1 MHSPDHDG
9 EEKYDEGSR
18 TSPLLK
24 GGADEDGRGTFSL
37 TGVGLEEGM
46 KILNDKRDDD
56 EGFDLDDRFI
66 AEIMMSLN
74 NEKIA
79 TLRKAFEQNDDDGL
93 SLAEFVH
100 VMTSILDMGH
110 LMTADQFAANLIEFF
125 DQVDINGDGA
135 MEWDEFTSFIVEMGM
150 NEHDH
155 QPDAISN
162 YFFTATKETGN
173 HNAYVQDIRYH
184 KNDTVTM
191 FDFDSKQVRI
201 YNSKMDLVHTII
213 SNSGQVQCCEFL
225 ASPNLYA
232 ISTNDL
238 SVNFYD
244 GHSYQVVKKFRTPNQ
259 NTTVIRWIESEK
271 LLFTGDT
278 RGSIKAWDC
287 QDMEEKFEMGMRD
300 AYSAA
305 GGLLSRRALGLHR
318 DIILDIIELEG
329 LEVVASASID
339 RTIKLWDLPT
349 GKLRRTLVGHK
360 KGIRKITYSS
370 EYRFLISVGFDF
382 DVLVWNPYVANLILR
397 LSDHGCS
404 LCGAEI
410 IPNTPILV
418 TADVEGSFKVWDVR
432 NWKMNQTFKAEEK
445 RSGQLKGF
453 CALAST
459 KSIVAVGRD
468 MHVFDYEK
476 IEMPEFSD
484 EFPLCSALYNP
495 TTSTFITCSNKFVK
509 IWDAG
514 EGKIMKVYRN
524 LSDSDI
530 TAMCLDFRERKFILG
545 DHDGSLHCYDFL
557 NGADMK
563 EFAYEEMD
571 GKAHLDEITK
581 LLYCDEHATVISTG
595 WDKTVSIHSESE
607 ADEGVLLRRIENAH
621 NTDITALSHSHTLSL
636 IATGSADSRL
646 KVWDYE
652 FCRMEASLNEHNS
665 PITCVQFLDPFP
677 ALMSCDAGG
686 NVILWAVRPSKV
698 KNRIMARWKNRPANK
713 RAGGK
718 PQAAAITV
726 ITVACKFA
734 GETRGRK
741 GTSFDEAE
749 GEGEAEAEDD
759 FVDKHM
765 GSSEEAQRW
774 IERLKRLTKNRAKKR
789 GKKDQEEVEEFL
801 IYAGDERGNVVV
813 WDLLPTMEG
822 LMKEYGGTPQGMGP
836 LEGPL
841 ECGNPRRHI
850 VYDAGADRLAKLWKM
865 NGTVLGVLR
874 QGGPKRGETW
884 EFGLDTRAIG
894 VKKLEDGGKIM
905 DEVREMEALE
915 LDSSGE
921 EDDMSSTLTMMSYD
935 PLAAGGGMAG
945 LARAEREQ
953 ESVSYRKTPK
963 RIPINPATVGR
974 RRKRK

>member
-1 MHSPDHDG
+1 M
-9 EEKYDEGSR
+9 
-18 TSPLLK
+18 LL
-24 GGADEDGRGTFSL
+24 ASL
-37 TGVGLEEGM
+37 VS
-46 KILNDKRDDD
+46 
-56 EGFDLDDRFI
+56 GFDLDDRFI

-329 LEVVASASID
+329 LEVVASA
-339 RTIKLWDLPT
+339 
-349 GKLRRTLVGHK
+349 
-360 KGIRKITYSS
+360 
-370 EYRFLISVGFDF
+370 
-382 DVLVWNPYVANLILR
+382 R

-759 FVDKHM
+759 FVDKNM

-836 LEGPL
+836 SEGPL
-841 ECGNPRRHI
+841 DVTSLQLIDDPQAI
-850 VYDAGADRLAKLWKM
+850 LTSSTDRLAKLWKM